1 MALTDSVDHRQ
12 ISSSK
17 SLYARVWRW
26 HFYAGLYVAPFVIML
41 SVTGLVQLSKGQ
53 LDAWLYADRIFVPT
67 PGPARLSIDE
77 QLHAVGRAFPDRTL
91 VQVTPAF
98 DVARSAE
105 VLTTKDGVNAA
116 VFVDPTSGVVLGD
129 VYDSR
134 RPGVVALLVHG
145 TLLAGRLGDWLI
157 EIAAGLGVVLVVSGL
172 YMWWP
177 RSGWTSALKIA
188 RAPRRLVMRDLHKM
202 VGIVLAPVFVFYL
215 ITGLTWTEVWGER
228 FTQAWSTFPA
238 ERSAPAGATS
248 SDSHAAPTHGDV
260 LNSPGRQGAPW
271 GIEQTPVPAS
281 HQHNNHGSPQTGD
294 VSSRRVNAD
303 QAIAVAQEHG
313 IGERFIVRVPVG
325 ASGVWTISATGMSGL
340 ITDARDELTVHVD
353 QYSGEVRGV
362 IGFSDYSLAA
372 KAMAVSVPL
381 HQGSFG
387 VWNVLTAAFVCLA
400 VLALVITGLLTW
412 WWRRP
417 AKVWRLAAPPLP
429 HGMPPPRVALTTAIV
444 IGLSFPLV
452 GVTFLTL
459 AVFDSLIVQRIPKLR
474 AVLE

>member
-1 MALTDSVDHRQ
+1 
-12 ISSSK
+12 
-17 SLYARVWRW
+17 
-26 HFYAGLYVAPFVIML
+26 
-41 SVTGLVQLSKGQ
+41 
-53 LDAWLYADRIFVPT
+53 
-67 PGPARLSIDE
+67 
-77 QLHAVGRAFPDRTL
+77 
-91 VQVTPAF
+91 
-98 DVARSAE
+98 
-105 VLTTKDGVNAA
+105 
-116 VFVDPTSGVVLGD
+116 VFVDPTSGVVLGE
-129 VYDSR
+129 VFDSR

-177 RSGWTSALKIA
+177 RSGWTSAFKIA
-188 RAPRRLVMRDLHKM
+188 RAPRRLVMRDLHKL

-248 SDSHAAPTHGDV
+248 ADSHGAPTHGDV

-281 HQHNNHGSPQTGD
+281 HQHNNHGSQQNGD
-294 VSSRRVNAD
+294 VSSRRVTAD

-313 IGERFIVRVPVG
+313 IGEHFIVRVPAG
-325 ASGVWTISATGMSGL
+325 ASGVWTVSATGMSGL

-387 VWNVLTAAFVCLA
+387 GWNVLTAAFVCLA
-400 VLALVITGLLTW
+400 VLALSVTGLLTW

-417 AKVWRLAAPPLP
+417 ARVWRLSAPPLP
-429 HGMPPPRVALTTAIV
+429 HSMPPPRVAIATAIV
-444 IGLSFPLV
+444 IGLAFPLV
-452 GVTFLTL
+452 GLTFVTL
-459 AVFDSLIVQRIPKLR
+459 ALFDSLIVQRIPGLR